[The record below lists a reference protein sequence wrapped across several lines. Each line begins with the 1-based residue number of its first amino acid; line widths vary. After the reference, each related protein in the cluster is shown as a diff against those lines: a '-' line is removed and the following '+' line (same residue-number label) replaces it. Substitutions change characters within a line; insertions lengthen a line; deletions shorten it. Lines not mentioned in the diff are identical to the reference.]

1 MYRQYLCVLFGLCGT
16 AAIFGLLTAVWL
28 EPLSGDLVRVGGY
41 GEREFGWNGV
51 EQQFI
56 PPLAE
61 LGKPDGEYDIV
72 VIGDSFS
79 WRSTLDRQTRYGA
92 FWTDFLANDTG
103 LRLGVF
109 DVALKPVEKYLA
121 GPEFRAHPPR
131 LVILEISERTL
142 RSRLA
147 GPTSCPAVGPAVDA
161 RIERAAVPLLPGGY
175 RRAVTPR
182 SVETAVGEMAD
193 YVKKNVLRRV
203 FHLDRTAALLL
214 PLSRSDLF
222 SSRRPGALLV
232 FTDDLHKVDWSDD
245 DWSTMRCRLQRYQSE
260 VTANG
265 VTAFLFVL
273 VPDKSTAYAAYL
285 PAAAWQ
291 IDAAER
297 LAEPAGLNMPR
308 LDVVL
313 RAAIAAGTRDVYLPD
328 DSHWGTAGSRI
339 VAETVL
345 RYLRQ
350 SMPPAPAGE
359 RQCDGQPLRD
369 N

>member
-1 MYRQYLCVLFGLCGT
+1 MYRQYLRVLFGLCG
-16 AAIFGLLTAVWL
+16 AAAAFGLCAALWL

-56 PPLAE
+56 PPVAE
-61 LGKPDGEYDIV
+61 LGKPDVAYDIV

-79 WRSTLDRQTRYGA
+79 WRSTPDRQTRYGA

-103 LRLGVF
+103 LSLGVF
-109 DVALKPVEKYLA
+109 DVALSPVEKYLA

-142 RSRLA
+142 RARLA
-147 GPTSCPAVGPAVDA
+147 GPTSCPAVGPAVEA
-161 RIERAAVPLLPGGY
+161 RIDLAAVPLLPGGY
-175 RRAVTPR
+175 RRAVAPR
-182 SVETAVGEMAD
+182 SVEAAVGEMAD
-193 YVKKNVLRRV
+193 YLKKNVLRRV
-203 FHLDRTAALLL
+203 FHLDTTAALLL
-214 PLSRSDLF
+214 SLSRPDLF
-222 SSRRPGALLV
+222 SSRRPGELLI
-232 FTDDLHKVDWSDD
+232 FTDDLRKADWSDD
-245 DWSTMRCRLQRYQSE
+245 DWSTMRCRLQRYQRE

-273 VPDKSTAYAAYL
+273 APDKSTAYAAYL

-291 IDAAER
+291 LDAAER
-297 LAEPAGLNMPR
+297 LAERAGLNMPR

-328 DSHWGTAGSRI
+328 DSHWSTTGSRI
-339 VAETVL
+339 VAESVL
-345 RYLRQ
+345 RYLQ
-350 SMPPAPAGE
+350 GSKPPAPAENGNATAS
-359 RQCDGQPLRD
+359 R
-369 N
+369 